1 MANEENAKTVE
12 QLQEELAALKQELA
26 DFKQSHSKPIE
37 DAANS
42 VVKAMEQTTEDKDV
56 QVEMLCRW
64 AAARAGAIVIAPL
77 IGTAALMANEVYLV
91 SRIAKVYDVKLSE
104 RALIAFL
111 GAVGSRVAGTLL
123 TTLIPF
129 SIIQVPV
136 AVGIT
141 YSLGRVTQ
149 RWLKDGMPT
158 DMGPYIEMMGEWK
171 DKAREQADKLKENP
185 LKNVPLGDETI
196 DFMKKWGGVAKDRI
210 QDVKEKGEEL
220 CNSVVHKD
228 DLVDEIVDEKAE
240 DLKDAADDA
249 KDAFNDTVDKVV
261 DSDAMDKAKDVARD
275 AKDAA
280 EDVKDA
286 AKDAVKDAK
295 DAAKDVAKDA
305 KDTAKDVSD
314 MDADDVEEKVKEA
327 VEEAKK
333 SLEDMK

>member
-136 AVGIT
+136 ASGLPT
-141 YSLGRVTQ
+141 ASAGSLSAGSKTVCLPIWSVHR
-149 RWLKDGMPT
+149 
-158 DMGPYIEMMGEWK
+158 MMGEWK

-220 CNSVVHKD
+220 YNSVVHKD